1 MTGAKIRGNMDEL
14 EGECI
19 LYSGYKTI
27 DKSFISYITKNNIKT
42 QKNNQNMTKSVDKGY
57 KRVYN
62 INIKKLRKRR
72 IAICHTIH

>member
-1 MTGAKIRGNMDEL
+1 MDEL

-19 LYSGYKTI
+19 LYNGYETI
-27 DKSFISYITKNNIKT
+27 DRTFISYITKNNIKT

-62 INIKKLRKRR
+62 INIKKLRKQEKNL
-72 IAICHTIH
+72 CQLQP